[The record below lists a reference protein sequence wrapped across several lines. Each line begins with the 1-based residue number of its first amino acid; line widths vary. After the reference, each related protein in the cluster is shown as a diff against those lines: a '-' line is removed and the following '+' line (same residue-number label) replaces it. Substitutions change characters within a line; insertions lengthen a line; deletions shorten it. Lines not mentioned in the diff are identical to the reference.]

1 MYNLVMKKSYNK
13 LVRDNIIDIIK
24 NDNKKCSYR
33 ILDDNEYF
41 KCLNQKLIEEHQEYN
56 ENYSIEELAD
66 MQEVIDAILKFKG
79 ISKRDFEEIKLK
91 KSAKNGSFD
100 KKIFLIDVEDE

>member
-79 ISKRDFEEIKLK
+79 INKKDFEQIKLK

-100 KKIFLIDVEDE
+100 KKILLIDVEDE